1 MERERKTLNKL
12 FKYSFLV
19 LALTLGVSTVAH
31 ADPRHDHD
39 KDRKPKAHE
48 APEVDPTLATGG
60 FSLLA
65 GTLTVLRAQRR
76 K

>member
-1 MERERKTLNKL
+1 LTKL
-12 FKYSFLV
+12 FKHSFLILS
-19 LALTLGVSTVAH
+19 LALGISASAH
-31 ADPRHDHD
+31 AEPWHHQDRY
-39 KDRKPKAHE
+39 RKPKAHE
-48 APEVDPTLATGG
+48 APEVDPTLAIGG

>member
-1 MERERKTLNKL
+1 LRKL
-12 FKYSFLV
+12 FKYAFLAF
-19 LALTLGVSTVAH
+19 ALTLGVSTLAY
-31 ADPRHDHD
+31 ANPRHDHD
-39 KDRKPKAHE
+39 HDRDRKPKAYE
-48 APEVDPTLATGG
+48 APEVDPGLAIGG